1 MRLTQKP
8 IEELKFS
15 DLRVR
20 YGTGRS
26 IHVSGTGRNKKFRY
40 RRGVMTDLGDLE
52 ISKWNSLLNALIK
65 YHSEREIQQQLRQW
79 CKAECPWLH
88 SDDEVEEYALSLHA
102 ARIFED
108 PAWAGYI
115 SFNRQ
120 YRPEILETAKLVWIK
135 TSCCQEAGQV
145 TKEQLDKA
153 VCMNDRIRC
162 PHCGR
167 YSEFY
172 TCTPE
177 DTQKEKET

>member
-1 MRLTQKP
+1 
-8 IEELKFS
+8 
-15 DLRVR
+15 
-20 YGTGRS
+20 
-26 IHVSGTGRNKKFRY
+26 
-40 RRGVMTDLGDLE
+40 MTDLGDLE
-52 ISKWNSLLNALIK
+52 ISEWNSLINALIK
-65 YHSEREIQQQLRQW
+65 YHSEREIQQQLQQW

-88 SDDEVEEYALSLHA
+88 SDDEVEKYALSLHA

-145 TKEQLDKA
+145 TEEQLDKA
-153 VCMNDRIRC
+153 ACMNDKLRR

-167 YSEFY
+167 YSDFHI
-172 TCTPE
+172 CNPE
-177 DTQKEKET
+177 NIQKEKET